1 MKLKNELRTMLQI
14 LAFLF
19 ALCILFGYSILPST
33 AALTGIYLPVIG
45 RFWPEKQSPLLITE
59 FLYNPVGVD
68 PAPEWIEVF
77 NRGSDSLALAVY
89 KIGDSETQGDSE
101 GMYHFP
107 KDSQIDPGQVIVI
120 ANRAT
125 YFSQAYGFAPNF
137 EFINS
142 DPSVPD
148 MGKYRH
154 WTGGSINLSNSG
166 DESSIN

>member
-19 ALCILFGYSILPST
+19 ALFVLLGYSILPST
-33 AALTGIYLPVIG
+33 AALNGIYLPVIG

-59 FLYNPVGVD
+59 FLYNPIGVD

-77 NRGSDSLALAVY
+77 NRGSEPIDLAVY
-89 KIGDSETQGDSE
+89 KIGDSETKGDSE
-101 GMYHFP
+101 AMYHFP
-107 KDSQIDPGQVIVI
+107 KDAQIDPGQVIVI

-125 YFSQAYGFAPNF
+125 YFSQAYGFSPNF

-148 MGKYRH
+148 MGKYRV
-154 WTGGSINLSNSG
+154 WAGGSINLSNSG
-166 DESSIN
+166 DESPIN